1 MISAILFDLDGTL
14 LDNDVDRFL
23 PTYLKALGK
32 FMAARVDPARLQ
44 DALMAG
50 TKAMLDNTDPEITLQ
65 QAFESVF
72 FPMIGMER
80 GPLIPEFDRFYA
92 ERFPDLKDL
101 TRPMDMAGQVVEL
114 AFGLRWKVAVAT
126 NPLFPLVAIVQRLAW
141 AGLDPQESSFD
152 LVPSYESMHFAK
164 PHPEFVAEVL
174 GRIAAQPGEAAFVGN
189 DEKQDLEPA
198 RTLGLATFRVIRESE
213 SDPAAARGEGTIRQ
227 LAAGLE
233 SDYCETSFL
242 LAADPCPCS
251 LPALLTGHLAALLH
265 IFRESR
271 WSCCPQE
278 EGWGPVEI
286 ACHLRDVERE
296 ITQPR
301 LWKIH
306 DEQNPYLAPVESDS
320 WAEQRNYRAQDGPQ
334 ALKEFIQARKST
346 VALLR
351 GLSPEDWKR
360 SARHALFGPTTLAEQ
375 ARFSARHD
383 LLHIEQLQGSQAAA
397 GQ

>member
-14 LDNDVDRFL
+14 LDNDVERFL

-32 FMAARVDPARLQ
+32 FMAVRIDPARLQ

-50 TKAMLDNTDPEITLQ
+50 TKAMLDNTDPEVTLQ

-72 FPMIGMER
+72 FPRIGMER
-80 GPLIPEFDRFYA
+80 ESLVPEFDRFYA
-92 ERFPDLKDL
+92 ERFPALKDL
-101 TRPMDMAGQVVEL
+101 TRPMDMAFQAVEL
-114 AFGLRWKVAVAT
+114 SFGLRWKVAVAT
-126 NPLFPLVAIVQRLAW
+126 NPLFPLAAIKQRLMW
-141 AGLDPQESSFD
+141 AGFDPEVASFD

-174 GRIAAQPGEAAFVGN
+174 GRIAAQPREAVFVGN
-189 DEKQDLEPA
+189 DPAQDLEPA
-198 RTLGLATFRVIRESE
+198 RTLGLATFRVSPGE
-213 SDPAAARGEGTIRQ
+213 DPVSARGEGTMRQ

-233 SDYCETSFL
+233 SDHCETSFL
-242 LAADPCPCS
+242 LTSDACPCS
-251 LPALLTGHLAALLH
+251 LPALLSGHLAAILH
-265 IFRESR
+265 IFGESR

-301 LWKIH
+301 LRKILA
-306 DEQNPYLAPVESDS
+306 EENPYLAPVESDS
-320 WAEQRNYRAQDGPQ
+320 WAEERNYRAQDGPQ
-334 ALKEFIQARKST
+334 ALREFVQARKQT
-346 VALLR
+346 DALLR
-351 GLSPEDWKR
+351 DLMAADWQR
-360 SARHALFGPTTLAEQ
+360 TARHALFGPTTLAEQ
-375 ARFSARHD
+375 GRFSARHD
-383 LLHIEQLQGSQAAA
+383 LLHIDQLQGSTAAA